1 MHNARVY
8 HLRDAHNHV
17 LATAEVTFDLQLN
30 IHYMEV
36 ENVKT
41 KKILHF
47 EYENP
52 NDALRY
58 IKLAAIGLNLA
69 DYDHY
74 IEEAMPV

>member
-30 IHYMEV
+30 MHNMDV
-36 ENVKT
+36 EDSKT
-41 KKILHF
+41 KKIVHF

-52 NDALRY
+52 NDASRY
-58 IKLAAIGLNLA
+58 IKLGAIGLNLA
-69 DYDHY
+69 GYDHF